1 MGARD
6 AVKAATGRLSVGRA
20 SARAGAWASERA
32 RALMDILPPYR
43 VADGILDRKEKG
55 EDGEFRIVINGA
67 RISVDATTFQLLQP
81 GERLKARYTARMKR
95 AISITRYV
103 GGVGREK
110 RE

>member
-20 SARAGAWASERA
+20 SAWASARA

-43 VADGILDRKEKG
+43 VADGILERKEKG

-67 RISVDATTFQLLQP
+67 RVSVDAATFQLLQP

-103 GGVGREK
+103 GWGREM

>member
-6 AVKAATGRLSVGRA
+6 AVKAATDRLSGALA
-20 SARAGAWASERA
+20 SARASERA

-43 VADGILDRKEKG
+43 VADGILERKEKG

-67 RISVDATTFQLLQP
+67 RISVDAATFRLLQP
-81 GERLKARYTARMKR
+81 GERLKARYTARMGR

-103 GGVGREK
+103 GGGREK
-110 RE
+110 RYE